1 MIIGVTGKNCSGKD
15 TVAETLEK
23 MNFQHYSFSD
33 IIREEL
39 KKQSKELSRDNL
51 IFMGNEL
58 RNIHGANILAK
69 MTLKK
74 VKDGENYVFT
84 SIRNPIEV
92 KLLKQRDDF
101 LLINVETNIKERFER
116 LQFRKRE
123 GDPKTIK
130 ELKEKEDLENTN
142 NPNSQQLDKVAQM
155 ARVIIK
161 NDSTLEK
168 LNEKVQKLINDWIY
182 KLQDQR
188 PSWDYYFMSIAEAV
202 RMRCNCMSS
211 KKGAVI
217 VKEKQI
223 VSTGYNGSPKG
234 VKHCNN
240 GGCERCTLRHLGE
253 IKSGVYSAP
262 CICCHA
268 EENAIVQA
276 AANGISTKGAI
287 MYCTYTPCTNCAKL
301 IINAGIQEVISKV
314 EYPDD
319 VGRRLLK
326 EAKIK
331 LRVLK

>member
-1 MIIGVTGKNCSGKD
+1 MIIGITGKNCSGKD
-15 TVAETLEK
+15 TVAEILEK
-23 MNFQHYSFSD
+23 MNFHHYSLSD

-39 KKQSKELSRDNL
+39 KKQKIKESRNNL
-51 IFMGNEL
+51 ISMGNEL
-58 RNIHGANILAK
+58 RNKHGAAVLAE
-69 MTLKK
+69 MTLNKI
-74 VKDGENYVFT
+74 KDGENFVFT
-84 SIRNPIEV
+84 SIRNPAEV
-92 KLLKQRDDF
+92 KLLKQKDDF
-101 LLINVETNIKERFER
+101 LLVNVETNIKDRFKR
-116 LQFRKRE
+116 LQLRKRE

-130 ELKEKEDLENTN
+130 QLKEKEALENTN
-142 NPNSQQLDKVAQM
+142 NPNSQQLDKVAKM
-155 ARVIIK
+155 ARIIIL
-161 NDSTLEK
+161 NDSTLDQLSK
-168 LNEKVQKLINDWIY
+168 KVRKLIDDWIY

-211 KKGAVI
+211 KKGAI
-217 VKEKQI
+217 IIKDKQI

-234 VKHCNN
+234 VKHCNA
-240 GGCERCTLRHLGE
+240 GGCERCTLRHLGK

-276 AANGISTKGAI
+276 AANGISTKGAA

-301 IINAGIQEVISKV
+301 IINAGIKEVISKV

-326 EAKIK
+326 EAKVK